1 MEGGAVLGLVVD
13 VDVNL
18 NSVALVTPD
27 ERTRK
32 SIIDQRH
39 QSIYTVQIVFH
50 VSNGSVVDT
59 GH

>member
-1 MEGGAVLGLVVD
+1 
-13 VDVNL
+13 
-18 NSVALVTPD
+18 LVTPD